1 MSEQQ
6 EMMTPV
12 PADKPTT
19 RRCSLLRGV
28 AVSSLILL
36 VMVTGVALYLTG
48 RGMLAMDTRLATL
61 EQQQRERLTPAA
73 LAPLQSRL
81 SELETKLQ
89 AESARLARLA
99 QLARLARQPVLT
111 EVQQTQLTELP
122 ASLEQIQAAQKALS
136 LRLDT
141 LAALAE
147 KSQSRAVQSESPSAS
162 GTEKKDVSGTKEP
175 SPVVQKIARPATARS
190 GTSHTSR
197 YAPFVLT
204 GTERRGALSYAAVA
218 PRGYTSLS
226 QVALLGEGESVAG
239 WTLIHAGHEQATFR
253 VNGRQVQVRVE

>member
-81 SELETKLQ
+81 SELEAKLQ
-89 AESARLARLA
+89 TESARLA
-99 QLARLARQPVLT
+99 QLARQPVLT
-111 EVQQTQLTELP
+111 ESQQTQLTALP
-122 ASLEQIQAAQKALS
+122 ASLEQIQAAQKSLS

-141 LAALAE
+141 LAVLAE

-162 GTEKKDVSGTKEP
+162 GTEKKDVSGTKEAP
-175 SPVVQKIARPATARS
+175 SVVQKTARPVTARS
-190 GTSHTSR
+190 GMSHTSR
-197 YAPFVLT
+197 QAPFVLT
-204 GTERRGALSYAAVA
+204 GTERRGTLSYAAVA

-226 QVALLGEGESVAG
+226 QVALLGEGESGAG
-239 WTLIHAGHEQATFR
+239 WTLMHAGHEQATFR
-253 VNGRQVQVRVE
+253 VNGRQVQVMVE

>member
-12 PADKPTT
+12 AADKPTT
-19 RRCSLLRGV
+19 RRRSLLRGV

-36 VMVTGVALYLTG
+36 VMVAGMALYLTG

-61 EQQQRERLTPAA
+61 EQQQGERLTPAA

-89 AESARLARLA
+89 AESARLA
-99 QLARLARQPVLT
+99 QLARQPVLT
-111 EVQQTQLTELP
+111 EVQQTQLKELP

-147 KSQSRAVQSESPSAS
+147 KSQSRTVQSESPSAS
-162 GTEKKDVSGTKEP
+162 GTEKKDMSGTT
-175 SPVVQKIARPATARS
+175 VVQKTARPATARS
-190 GTSHTSR
+190 GTPRTSR

>member
-12 PADKPTT
+12 AADKPTT
-19 RRCSLLRGV
+19 RRRSLLRGV
-28 AVSSLILL
+28 AVGSLILL
-36 VMVTGVALYLTG
+36 VMVAGMALYLTG

-61 EQQQRERLTPAA
+61 EQQQGERLTPAA
-73 LAPLQSRL
+73 LTPLQSRL
-81 SELETKLQ
+81 SELEAKLQ
-89 AESARLARLA
+89 TESARLA
-99 QLARLARQPVLT
+99 QLARQPVLT
-111 EVQQTQLTELP
+111 ASQQTQLNELP

-162 GTEKKDVSGTKEP
+162 GTGKKDVSGTKEP
-175 SPVVQKIARPATARS
+175 SPVVQKIARPATARTGMS
-190 GTSHTSR
+190 RTSR
-197 YAPFVLT
+197 QAPFVLT

>member
-48 RGMLAMDTRLATL
+48 RGMLAMDTRLAIL

-81 SELETKLQ
+81 SELEAKLQ
-89 AESARLARLA
+89 TESARLA
-99 QLARLARQPVLT
+99 QLARQPVLT
-111 EVQQTQLTELP
+111 ASQQTQLKELP

-141 LAALAE
+141 LAAQAE
-147 KSQSRAVQSESPSAS
+147 KPQSRAVQSESPSAS
-162 GTEKKDVSGTKEP
+162 GTGKKDVSGTKGA
-175 SPVVQKIARPATARS
+175 SPVVQKTARPATARS
-190 GTSHTSR
+190 GMSRTSR
-197 YAPFVLT
+197 QAPFVLT

>member
-1 MSEQQ
+1 
-6 EMMTPV
+6 
-12 PADKPTT
+12 
-19 RRCSLLRGV
+19 V

-48 RGMLAMDTRLATL
+48 RGMLAMDTRLAIL

-81 SELETKLQ
+81 SELEAKLQ
-89 AESARLARLA
+89 TESARLA
-99 QLARLARQPVLT
+99 QLARQPVLT
-111 EVQQTQLTELP
+111 EVQQTQLNGLP

>member
-12 PADKPTT
+12 AADKPTT
-19 RRCSLLRGV
+19 RRRSLLRGV

-36 VMVTGVALYLTG
+36 VMVAGMALYLTG

-61 EQQQRERLTPAA
+61 EQQQGERLTPAA
-73 LAPLQSRL
+73 LTPLQSRL

-89 AESARLARLA
+89 TESARLA
-99 QLARLARQPVLT
+99 QLVRQPVLT
-111 EVQQTQLTELP
+111 EVQQTLLNELP

-147 KSQSRAVQSESPSAS
+147 KSQSRTVQSESPSAS
-162 GTEKKDVSGTKEP
+162 GTEKKDMSGTT
-175 SPVVQKIARPATARS
+175 VVQKTARPATARTGMS
-190 GTSHTSR
+190 RTSR
-197 YAPFVLT
+197 QAPFVLT
-204 GTERRGALSYAAVA
+204 GTGRRGALSYAAVA

>member
-36 VMVTGVALYLTG
+36 VVVTGVALYLTG

-81 SELETKLQ
+81 SELEAKLQ
-89 AESARLARLA
+89 TESARLA
-99 QLARLARQPVLT
+99 QLARQPVLT
-111 EVQQTQLTELP
+111 ASQQTQLKELP

-253 VNGRQVQVRVE
+253 VNGRPVQVRVE

>member
-12 PADKPTT
+12 AADKPTT
-19 RRCSLLRGV
+19 RRRSLLRGV
-28 AVSSLILL
+28 AVGSLILL
-36 VMVTGVALYLTG
+36 VMVAGMALYLTG

-61 EQQQRERLTPAA
+61 EQQQGERLTPAA
-73 LAPLQSRL
+73 LTPLQSRL

-89 AESARLARLA
+89 AESARLA
-99 QLARLARQPVLT
+99 QLARQPVLT
-111 EVQQTQLTELP
+111 EVQQTLLNELP

-147 KSQSRAVQSESPSAS
+147 KSQSRTVQSESPSAS
-162 GTEKKDVSGTKEP
+162 GTEKKDMSGTT
-175 SPVVQKIARPATARS
+175 VVQKTARPATARTGMS
-190 GTSHTSR
+190 RTSR
-197 YAPFVLT
+197 QAPFVLT
-204 GTERRGALSYAAVA
+204 GIERRGALSYAAVA

>member
-48 RGMLAMDTRLATL
+48 RGMLAMNTRLATL

-81 SELETKLQ
+81 SELEAKLQ
-89 AESARLARLA
+89 TESARLA
-99 QLARLARQPVLT
+99 QLARQPVLT
-111 EVQQTQLTELP
+111 ASQQTQLNELP

-162 GTEKKDVSGTKEP
+162 GTGKKDVSGTKEP
-175 SPVVQKIARPATARS
+175 SPVVQKIARPATARTGMS
-190 GTSHTSR
+190 RTSR
-197 YAPFVLT
+197 QAPFVLT

>member
-6 EMMTPV
+6 EMITPV
-12 PADKPTT
+12 PADKPTI
-19 RRCSLLRGV
+19 RRYSLLRGV
-28 AVSSLILL
+28 AVGSLTLL
-36 VMVTGVALYLTG
+36 VVVTGVALYLTG
-48 RGMLAMDTRLATL
+48 RGIAEMDTRLATL
-61 EQQQRERLTPAA
+61 EQQQGERLTPAS

-89 AESARLARLA
+89 TESVRLA
-99 QLARLARQPVLT
+99 QLARQPVLT
-111 EVQQTQLTELP
+111 EVQQMQLTELP

-147 KSQSRAVQSESPSAS
+147 KPLSRAVQSESPSAS
-162 GTEKKDVSGTKEP
+162 GSGKKDVSGTREP
-175 SPVVQKIARPATARS
+175 SPVVQKTAHPATARS
-190 GTSHTSR
+190 GMSRTSR
-197 YAPFVLT
+197 QAPFVLT

-239 WTLIHAGHEQATFR
+239 WTLTHAGHEQATFR

>member
-81 SELETKLQ
+81 SELEAKLQ
-89 AESARLARLA
+89 TESARLA
-99 QLARLARQPVLT
+99 QLARQPVLT
-111 EVQQTQLTELP
+111 ASQQTQLKELP

-204 GTERRGALSYAAVA
+204 GT
-218 PRGYTSLS
+218 
-226 QVALLGEGESVAG
+226 
-239 WTLIHAGHEQATFR
+239 
-253 VNGRQVQVRVE
+253 

>member
-19 RRCSLLRGV
+19 RRRSLLRGV
-28 AVSSLILL
+28 AVSSLTLL

-48 RGMLAMDTRLATL
+48 RGMAEIDSRLATL
-61 EQQQRERLTPAA
+61 EQQQGERLTPAA

-89 AESARLARLA
+89 AESARLA
-99 QLARLARQPVLT
+99 QLARQPVLT

-147 KSQSRAVQSESPSAS
+147 KPQPRAVQPESPSAS
-162 GTEKKDVSGTKEP
+162 GSGKKDVSGTKEP
-175 SPVVQKIARPATARS
+175 SPVVQKTARPATARTGMS
-190 GTSHTSR
+190 RTSR
-197 YAPFVLT
+197 QAPFVLT

-218 PRGYTSLS
+218 PRGYTRLS

>member
-81 SELETKLQ
+81 SELEAKLQ
-89 AESARLARLA
+89 TESARLA
-99 QLARLARQPVLT
+99 QLARQPVLT
-111 EVQQTQLTELP
+111 ASQQTQLKELP

-162 GTEKKDVSGTKEP
+162 GSGKKDVSGMKGA
-175 SPVVQKIARPATARS
+175 SPVVQKTARPATARS
-190 GTSHTSR
+190 GTPRTSR
-197 YAPFVLT
+197 QAPFVLT
-204 GTERRGALSYAAVA
+204 GTERRGAMSYAAVA

>member
-12 PADKPTT
+12 AADKPTT
-19 RRCSLLRGV
+19 RRRSLLRGV

-36 VMVTGVALYLTG
+36 VMVAGMALYLTG

-61 EQQQRERLTPAA
+61 EQQQGERLTPAA
-73 LAPLQSRL
+73 LTPLQSRL

-89 AESARLARLA
+89 TESARLA
-99 QLARLARQPVLT
+99 QLARQPVLT
-111 EVQQTQLTELP
+111 EVQQTLLNELP

-147 KSQSRAVQSESPSAS
+147 KSQFRAVQSESSSAS

-175 SPVVQKIARPATARS
+175 SPVVQKTAHPLTARS
-190 GTSHTSR
+190 GTSHTFR
-197 YAPFVLT
+197 QAPFVLT

>member
-1 MSEQQ
+1 MSKQQ

-12 PADKPTT
+12 PADNPTT

-28 AVSSLILL
+28 AVGSLILL

-61 EQQQRERLTPAA
+61 EQQQGERLTPAA

-81 SELETKLQ
+81 SELEARLQ
-89 AESARLARLA
+89 AESARLA
-99 QLARLARQPVLT
+99 QLARQPVLT
-111 EVQQTQLTELP
+111 EVQQTLLNELP

>member
-6 EMMTPV
+6 EMITPV

-19 RRCSLLRGV
+19 RRRSLLRGV
-28 AVSSLILL
+28 AVGSLTLL

-61 EQQQRERLTPAA
+61 EQQQGERLTPAA

-81 SELETKLQ
+81 SELEAKLQ
-89 AESARLARLA
+89 TESARLA
-99 QLARLARQPVLT
+99 QLARQPVLT
-111 EVQQTQLTELP
+111 EVQQTQLKELP
-122 ASLEQIQAAQKALS
+122 ATLEQIQAAQKALS

-141 LAALAE
+141 LATLAE
-147 KSQSRAVQSESPSAS
+147 KPLSRAVQSESPSAS
-162 GTEKKDVSGTKEP
+162 GTEKKDVSGTREP
-175 SPVVQKIARPATARS
+175 SPVVQKTARHLTARS
-190 GTSHTSR
+190 GTSHTFR
-197 YAPFVLT
+197 QAPFVLT

-226 QVALLGEGESVAG
+226 QVALVGEGESVTG
-239 WTLIHAGHEQATFR
+239 WTLIHAGREQATFR

>member
-6 EMMTPV
+6 EMITPV

-19 RRCSLLRGV
+19 RRYSLLRGV

-36 VMVTGVALYLTG
+36 VVVTGVALYLTG

-61 EQQQRERLTPAA
+61 EQQQGERLTVAA

-81 SELETKLQ
+81 SELEAKLQ
-89 AESARLARLA
+89 TESVRLA
-99 QLARLARQPVLT
+99 QLARQPVLT
-111 EVQQTQLTELP
+111 EVQQTQLNELP

-162 GTEKKDVSGTKEP
+162 GTGKKDVSGTKEAP
-175 SPVVQKIARPATARS
+175 SVVQKTARPVTARS
-190 GTSHTSR
+190 DSSR
-197 YAPFVLT
+197 ASRQAPFVLT
-204 GTERRGALSYAAVA
+204 GTERRGTLSYAAVA

-226 QVALLGEGESVAG
+226 QVALLGEGESMSG
-239 WTLIHAGHEQATFR
+239 WILISAGHEQATFR

>member
-19 RRCSLLRGV
+19 RRRSLLRGV
-28 AVSSLILL
+28 AVSSLTLL
-36 VMVTGVALYLTG
+36 VMVAGVALYLTG

-81 SELETKLQ
+81 SELEAKLQ
-89 AESARLARLA
+89 TESARLA
-99 QLARLARQPVLT
+99 QLARQPVLT
-111 EVQQTQLTELP
+111 ASQQTQLNELP

-162 GTEKKDVSGTKEP
+162 GTGKKDVSGTKEP

-190 GTSHTSR
+190 GTPHTSR

-253 VNGRQVQVRVE
+253 VNGRPVQVRVE

>member
-19 RRCSLLRGV
+19 RRRSLLRGV

-81 SELETKLQ
+81 SELEAKLQ
-89 AESARLARLA
+89 TESARLA
-99 QLARLARQPVLT
+99 QLARQPVLT
-111 EVQQTQLTELP
+111 ASQQTQLKELP

-197 YAPFVLT
+197 YVPFVLT

>member
-19 RRCSLLRGV
+19 RRYSLLRGV

-36 VMVTGVALYLTG
+36 VVVTGVALYLTG

-81 SELETKLQ
+81 SELEAKLQ
-89 AESARLARLA
+89 TESARLA
-99 QLARLARQPVLT
+99 QLARQPVLT
-111 EVQQTQLTELP
+111 ASQQTQLKELP

-175 SPVVQKIARPATARS
+175 SPVVQKIARPVTARS

>member
-19 RRCSLLRGV
+19 RRRSLLRGV
-28 AVSSLILL
+28 AVSSLTLL
-36 VMVTGVALYLTG
+36 VMVAGVALYLTG
-48 RGMLAMDTRLATL
+48 RGMAEMDTRLATL
-61 EQQQRERLTPAA
+61 EQQQGERLTPAA

-81 SELETKLQ
+81 SELEAKLQ
-89 AESARLARLA
+89 TESARLA
-99 QLARLARQPVLT
+99 QLARQPVLT
-111 EVQQTQLTELP
+111 EVQQTQLNELP

-141 LAALAE
+141 LAALTE
-147 KSQSRAVQSESPSAS
+147 KPQPQAVQSESPSAS

-175 SPVVQKIARPATARS
+175 SPVVQKIARPATVRS

-204 GTERRGALSYAAVA
+204 GTERRGALSYVAVA

>member
-81 SELETKLQ
+81 SELEAKLQ
-89 AESARLARLA
+89 TESARLA
-99 QLARLARQPVLT
+99 QLARQPVLT
-111 EVQQTQLTELP
+111 ASQQTQLKELP
-122 ASLEQIQAAQKALS
+122 ASLEQIQVAQKALS

-147 KSQSRAVQSESPSAS
+147 KSQSRAVQPDPPSAS
-162 GTEKKDVSGTKEP
+162 GTEKKDVSGTKGA
-175 SPVVQKIARPATARS
+175 SPVVQKTARPATARS
-190 GTSHTSR
+190 GMSRTSR
-197 YAPFVLT
+197 QAPFVLT

>member
-81 SELETKLQ
+81 SELEAKLQ
-89 AESARLARLA
+89 TESARLA
-99 QLARLARQPVLT
+99 QLARQPVLT
-111 EVQQTQLTELP
+111 ASQQTQLNELP

-162 GTEKKDVSGTKEP
+162 GTGKKDVSGTKEP
-175 SPVVQKIARPATARS
+175 SPVVQKIARPATARTGMS
-190 GTSHTSR
+190 RTSR
-197 YAPFVLT
+197 QAPFVLT

>member
-12 PADKPTT
+12 AADKPTT
-19 RRCSLLRGV
+19 RRRSLLRGV

-36 VMVTGVALYLTG
+36 VMVAGMALYLTG

-61 EQQQRERLTPAA
+61 EQQQGERLTPAA
-73 LAPLQSRL
+73 LTPLQSRL

-89 AESARLARLA
+89 TESARLA
-99 QLARLARQPVLT
+99 QLVRQPVLT
-111 EVQQTQLTELP
+111 EVQQTLLNELP

-147 KSQSRAVQSESPSAS
+147 KSQSRTVQSESPSAS
-162 GTEKKDVSGTKEP
+162 GTEKKDMSGTT
-175 SPVVQKIARPATARS
+175 VVQKTARPATARS
-190 GTSHTSR
+190 GTPRTSR

>member
-12 PADKPTT
+12 LADKPTT

-81 SELETKLQ
+81 SELEAKLQ
-89 AESARLARLA
+89 TESARLA
-99 QLARLARQPVLT
+99 QLARQPVLT
-111 EVQQTQLTELP
+111 ASQQTQLKELP

-162 GTEKKDVSGTKEP
+162 GTGKKDVSGTKEP
-175 SPVVQKIARPATARS
+175 SPVVQKIAHPATARS
-190 GTSHTSR
+190 GTSRTSR
-197 YAPFVLT
+197 QAPFVLT
-204 GTERRGALSYAAVA
+204 GTERRGAMSYAAVA

>member
-12 PADKPTT
+12 LADKTTT

-81 SELETKLQ
+81 SELEAKLQ
-89 AESARLARLA
+89 TESARLA
-99 QLARLARQPVLT
+99 QLARQPVLT
-111 EVQQTQLTELP
+111 ASQQTQLKELP

-162 GTEKKDVSGTKEP
+162 GSGKKDVSGMKGA

-204 GTERRGALSYAAVA
+204 GTERRGRCHMRRWHPGDIPACRRWHCSGKVRVW
-218 PRGYTSLS
+218 P
-226 QVALLGEGESVAG
+226 
-239 WTLIHAGHEQATFR
+239 AGH
-253 VNGRQVQVRVE
+253 

>member
-19 RRCSLLRGV
+19 RRRSLLRGV
-28 AVSSLILL
+28 AVSSLTLL

-81 SELETKLQ
+81 SELEAKLQ
-89 AESARLARLA
+89 TESARLA
-99 QLARLARQPVLT
+99 QLVRQPVLT
-111 EVQQTQLTELP
+111 EVQQTLLNELP

-147 KSQSRAVQSESPSAS
+147 KSQSRTVQSESPSAS
-162 GTEKKDVSGTKEP
+162 GTEKKDMSGTT
-175 SPVVQKIARPATARS
+175 VVQKTARPATARTGMS
-190 GTSHTSR
+190 RTSR
-197 YAPFVLT
+197 QAPFVLT

-253 VNGRQVQVRVE
+253 VNGRPVQVRVE

>member
-6 EMMTPV
+6 EMITPV

-19 RRCSLLRGV
+19 RRRSLLRGV
-28 AVSSLILL
+28 AVSSLTLL
-36 VMVTGVALYLTG
+36 VMVTGVALCLTG
-48 RGMLAMDTRLATL
+48 RGMAEMDTRLATL
-61 EQQQRERLTPAA
+61 EQQQGERLTPAA

-81 SELETKLQ
+81 SELEAKLQ
-89 AESARLARLA
+89 TESARLA
-99 QLARLARQPVLT
+99 QLARQPVLT
-111 EVQQTQLTELP
+111 EVQQMQLKELP

-147 KSQSRAVQSESPSAS
+147 KPQPRAVQSESPSAS
-162 GTEKKDVSGTKEP
+162 GTEKKDVSGTKGA
-175 SPVVQKIARPATARS
+175 SPVVQKTARPATARS
-190 GTSHTSR
+190 GTPRTFR
-197 YAPFVLT
+197 QAPFVLT
-204 GTERRGALSYAAVA
+204 GTERRGAMSYAAVA

-226 QVALLGEGESVAG
+226 QVALVGEGESVTG
-239 WTLIHAGHEQATFR
+239 WTLIHASHEQATFR

>member
-99 QLARLARQPVLT
+99 QLARQPVLT

>member
-73 LAPLQSRL
+73 LASLQSRL
-81 SELETKLQ
+81 SELEAKLQ
-89 AESARLARLA
+89 TESARLA
-99 QLARLARQPVLT
+99 QLARQPVLT
-111 EVQQTQLTELP
+111 ASQQTQLKELP

>member
-6 EMMTPV
+6 EMITPV

-36 VMVTGVALYLTG
+36 VMVTGEALYLTG

-81 SELETKLQ
+81 SELEAKLQ
-89 AESARLARLA
+89 TESARLA
-99 QLARLARQPVLT
+99 QLARQPVLT
-111 EVQQTQLTELP
+111 ASQQTQLKELP

>member
-6 EMMTPV
+6 EMITPV

-19 RRCSLLRGV
+19 RRHSLLRGV

-36 VMVTGVALYLTG
+36 VVVTGVALYLTG
-48 RGMLAMDTRLATL
+48 RSMLAMDTRLATL

-81 SELETKLQ
+81 SELEAKLQ
-89 AESARLARLA
+89 TESARLA
-99 QLARLARQPVLT
+99 QLARQPVLT
-111 EVQQTQLTELP
+111 ASQQTQLKELP

-141 LAALAE
+141 LAAQAE
-147 KSQSRAVQSESPSAS
+147 KPQSRAVQSESPSAS
-162 GTEKKDVSGTKEP
+162 GTGKKDVSGTKEP

-190 GTSHTSR
+190 GTSRTSR
-197 YAPFVLT
+197 QAPFVLT

>member
-81 SELETKLQ
+81 SELEAKLQ
-89 AESARLARLA
+89 TESARLA
-99 QLARLARQPVLT
+99 QLARQPVLT
-111 EVQQTQLTELP
+111 EVQQTQLNGLP

-175 SPVVQKIARPATARS
+175 SSVVQKIARPATARS

>member
-12 PADKPTT
+12 AADKPTT
-19 RRCSLLRGV
+19 RRRSLLRGV
-28 AVSSLILL
+28 AVGSLILL
-36 VMVTGVALYLTG
+36 VMVAGMALYLTG

-61 EQQQRERLTPAA
+61 EQQQGERLTAA
-73 LAPLQSRL
+73 SLAPLQSRL

-89 AESARLARLA
+89 AESARLA
-99 QLARLARQPVLT
+99 QLARQPVLT
-111 EVQQTQLTELP
+111 EVQQTLLNELP

-147 KSQSRAVQSESPSAS
+147 KSQSRTVQFESPSAS
-162 GTEKKDVSGTKEP
+162 GTEKKDMSGTT
-175 SPVVQKIARPATARS
+175 VVQKTARPATARTGMS
-190 GTSHTSR
+190 RTSR
-197 YAPFVLT
+197 QAPFVLT